1 VYFQGFGLPWSNN
14 SVANTL
20 AFNQNICCMNHG
32 IRKGLEDVAYELK
45 GIRNILSSIWALQD
59 GASQMSTTNPE
70 AYADEYISTEE
81 CARRLGVSDQ
91 TLRNWI
97 ALGRRGDKT
106 KGWIEGIHYV
116 NVNPVP
122 GTRTKIRVPWNHLV
136 RSFVKNP
143 KIKNTDYTFKHSEK
157 AYKAQP
163 YSIDAYLA
171 SLETDT
177 DAENDDT
184 IGASV

>member
-1 VYFQGFGLPWSNN
+1 
-14 SVANTL
+14 
-20 AFNQNICCMNHG
+20 MNYG
-32 IRKGLEDVAYELK
+32 IRKGLEDIAYELK

-59 GASQMSTTNPE
+59 GASAQSTTNPE

-81 CARRLGVSDQ
+81 CAKRLGVSDQ

-136 RSFVKNP
+136 RSFTKNP
-143 KIKNTDYTFKHSEK
+143 QIKNTEYTFKSNS
-157 AYKAQP
+157 AYRTNEH
-163 YSIDAYLA
+163 SIDAYLA
-171 SLETDT
+171 SLEENA

-184 IGASV
+184 TGASV

>member
-1 VYFQGFGLPWSNN
+1 MS
-14 SVANTL
+14 
-20 AFNQNICCMNHG
+20 HG

-59 GASQMSTTNPE
+59 GANTQRTTNPE

-81 CARRLGVSDQ
+81 CAKRLGVSDQ

-143 KIKNTDYTFKHSEK
+143 QIKNTDYTFKSSC
-157 AYKAQP
+157 AYRTNE

-171 SLETDT
+171 SLEEKT
-177 DAENDDT
+177 DAENNDT
-184 IGASV
+184 PGASV